1 MRRLLFVLMIMALF
15 LAVGCG
21 QKTAEVPPEKVVK
34 LTEKPAE
41 SVQQPAEPKKEL
53 PPAAKPAEKSV
64 ETPAAKPAEQ
74 GAPEEISSEGIEPAE
89 EPAEK
94 EQVTT
99 LNDESQVDFGEVI

>member
-21 QKTAEVPPEKVVK
+21 QKPAEVPPEKVVK

-53 PPAAKPAEKSV
+53 PLAEKPAEK
-64 ETPAAKPAEQ
+64 AAEKPAEQ

-89 EPAEK
+89 EPVEQ